1 MLKIDSEKM
10 IIAMT
15 RGDTANIVFSAVT
28 EEGVTYVPQ
37 EHDKL
42 KFSVAKKVGATPV
55 FQIQR
60 EMTNDATTF
69 WTVTIE
75 PAHTNPL
82 KFGDYVFDV
91 QLTRY
96 NSGDEQVDTIIGTT
110 DEMSPIFRVWGEV
123 ATED

>member
-15 RGDTANIVFSAVT
+15 RGDTANIVFSAVDEQGT
-28 EEGVTYVPQ
+28 TYVPVAG
-37 EHDKL
+37 DVL
-42 KFSVAKKVGATPV
+42 RFAVAKKVGAEYL
-55 FQIQR
+55 FQKER
-60 EMTNDATTF
+60 LMSDDATEF
-69 WTVTIE
+69 WTVTID
-75 PAHTNPL
+75 PADTNQL

-96 NSGDEQVDTIIGTT
+96 NNGNPEVDTIIGTT
-110 DEMSPIFRVWGEV
+110 DELQPIFRLWGEV